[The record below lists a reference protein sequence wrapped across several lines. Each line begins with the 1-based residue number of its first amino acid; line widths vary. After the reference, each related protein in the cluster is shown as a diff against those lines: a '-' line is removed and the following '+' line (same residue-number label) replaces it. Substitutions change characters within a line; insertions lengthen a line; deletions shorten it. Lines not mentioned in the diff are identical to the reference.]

1 MLLGDAREIGK
12 NTAFLYFRA
21 AVTAMAGLFATRI
34 VLRELGD
41 TGYGMYCAVAGVTA
55 VVFFVEG
62 ALFQTARRFLSCA
75 LSDGEDKDA
84 SGAFAA
90 AMGLALSVCAA
101 LAIIGETAGRWFVFT
116 RLSLPQGSA
125 GSVSLL
131 VHLFIAANV
140 MRLLT
145 TPFEARVF
153 ASERMGYFWK
163 VSLVEAFALV
173 AAALAVTAVP
183 SGKAEAYAAFC
194 LLVAVLRLSIGAL
207 YCKRKYGD
215 VRFCPCV
222 DFGRLRSQFGFFFW
236 SVFYDLANIL
246 KYSAAG
252 LLVNIY
258 AGVEYSASWSVSRRV
273 GVLMCE
279 IALNFHNACF
289 PGAVK
294 LWASDHTDRYR
305 AFTGWSFRLS
315 AAIAL
320 VAAIPLLVFTER
332 ILGFWLGG
340 ELPPEAIMFTRCMVV
355 HYLFDALAGPL
366 TTAIVATGRIA
377 RYQFWMV
384 TFAAAGFFLAWAVLA
399 CGLPAW
405 IGVAAVALMNMMA
418 FVYRFHYVVRD
429 LGFVAADFVSFKQ
442 CKQAKGWFEGEKQEM

>member
-21 AVTAMAGLFATRI
+21 AVTAMAGLFATRV

-41 TGYGMYCAVAGVTA
+41 TGYGMYCAVAGVAA

-90 AMGLALSVCAA
+90 TMGLALSVCAA

-116 RLSLPQGSA
+116 RLSLPRESA
-125 GSVSLL
+125 DSVSLL

-163 VSLVEAFALV
+163 VSLVEALALV
-173 AAALAVTAVP
+173 AAALAVTVVP
-183 SGKAEAYAAFC
+183 SRKPESYAAFC
-194 LLVAVLRLSIGAL
+194 LLVSVLRLLIGAL
-207 YCKRKYGD
+207 YCKRMYAD
-215 VRFCPCV
+215 VRFCPYV
-222 DFGRLRSQFGFFFW
+222 GFGRLRTQFDFFFW
-236 SVFYDLANIL
+236 SVFYDVANIL

-294 LWASDHTDRYR
+294 RWASDRMDQFRC
-305 AFTGWSFRLS
+305 FTGWSFRLS

-332 ILGFWLGG
+332 ILRFWLGG
-340 ELPPEAIMFTRCMVV
+340 ELPPEAVMFTRCMVV
-355 HYLFDALAGPL
+355 HYLFEALAGPL

-384 TFAAAGFFLAWAVLA
+384 TFAAAGFLLAWAVLA

-405 IGVAAVALMNMMA
+405 VGVAAATLMNAMA
-418 FVYRFHYVVRD
+418 FLYRVHFAVRN
-429 LGFVAADFVSFKQ
+429 LGFCLADFMPSGQ
-442 CKQAKGWFEGEKQEM
+442 DEA

>member
-1 MLLGDAREIGK
+1 MFFGDAREIGK

-21 AVTAMAGLFATRI
+21 AVTAMAGLFATRV

-41 TGYGMYCAVAGVTA
+41 AGYGMYCAVAGVAA

-90 AMGLALSVCAA
+90 TMGLALSVCAA

-116 RLSLPQGSA
+116 RLSLPQGSS

-163 VSLVEAFALV
+163 VSLVEALALV
-173 AAALAVTAVP
+173 TAALTVTIVP
-183 SGKAEAYAAFC
+183 SRKPEAYAAFC
-194 LLVAVLRLSIGAL
+194 LLVSVLRLSISAL

-222 DFGRLRSQFGFFFW
+222 DFGRMRNQFGFFFW

-246 KYSAAG
+246 KYSG
-252 LLVNIY
+252 ISVLVNVY
-258 AGVEYSASWSVSRRV
+258 AGVRYCASWSVSNQI
-273 GVLMCE
+273 GAMMCGM
-279 IALNFHNACF
+279 ALNFHNACF

-294 LWASDHTDRYR
+294 LWASDRTDRYR
-305 AFTGWSFRLS
+305 AFTGWSFRFS

-320 VAAIPLLVFTER
+320 VVAIPLLVFTER
-332 ILGFWLGG
+332 ILDFWLGG
-340 ELPPEAIMFTRCMVV
+340 ELPPEAVMFSRCMVV
-355 HYLFDALAGPL
+355 HYLFEALAGPL

-377 RYQFWMV
+377 RYQLWMV
-384 TFAAAGFFLAWAVLA
+384 TFAASGFLLAWVLFVF
-399 CGLPAW
+399 GLPSW
-405 IGVAAVALMNMMA
+405 VGVAAVALMNVMA
-418 FVYRFHYVVRD
+418 FAYRFHYAVRD

-442 CKQAKGWFEGEKQEM
+442 WKASKRVVQR

>member
-1 MLLGDAREIGK
+1 
-12 NTAFLYFRA
+12 
-21 AVTAMAGLFATRI
+21 MAGLFATRV
-34 VLRELGD
+34 VLQELGD
-41 TGYGMYCAVAGVTA
+41 AGYGMYCAVAGVAA

-90 AMGLALSVCAA
+90 AMGLTLSVCAA
-101 LAIIGETAGRWFVFT
+101 LAIIGETVGRWFVFT
-116 RLSLPQGSA
+116 RLSLPRESA
-125 GSVSLL
+125 DSVSLL
-131 VHLFIAANV
+131 LHLFIAANV

-163 VSLVEAFALV
+163 VSLVEALALV
-173 AAALAVTAVP
+173 TAALTVTIVP
-183 SGKAEAYAAFC
+183 SRKPEAYAAFC
-194 LLVAVLRLSIGAL
+194 LLVSALRLSISAL

-222 DFGRLRSQFGFFFW
+222 EFGRLRTQFGFFFW

-246 KYSAAG
+246 KYNAAG

-258 AGVEYSASWSVSRRV
+258 AGVEYSASWSVSNQI
-273 GVLMCE
+273 GAMMCGM
-279 IALNFHNACF
+279 ALNFHNACF
-289 PGAVK
+289 PGVVK
-294 LWASDHTDRYR
+294 LWASGRTDRYK
-305 AFTGWSFRLS
+305 AFTGWSFRFS
-315 AAIAL
+315 SAIAL
-320 VAAIPLLVFTER
+320 IVAIPLLVFTER
-332 ILGFWLGG
+332 ILGFWLGR
-340 ELPPEAIMFTRCMVV
+340 ELPPEAVQFTCCMVV

-384 TFAAAGFFLAWAVLA
+384 TFAAAGFFQAWAVLA

-405 IGVAAVALMNMMA
+405 VGVAAVALMNMMA
-418 FVYRFHYVVRD
+418 FAYRFHYVVRD
-429 LGFVAADFVSFKQ
+429 LDFVVSDFLSFKPWKASKRMVQ
-442 CKQAKGWFEGEKQEM
+442 R

>member
-1 MLLGDAREIGK
+1 MPLGDAREIGK

-21 AVTAMAGLFATRI
+21 AVTAMAGLFAIRV
-34 VLRELGD
+34 VLQELGD
-41 TGYGMYCAVAGVTA
+41 AGYGMYCAVAGVAA

-90 AMGLALSVCAA
+90 TMGLALSVCAA
-101 LAIIGETAGRWFVFT
+101 LAIIGETAGRWFAFT
-116 RLSLPQGSA
+116 WLSLPRESA
-125 GSVSLL
+125 DSVSLL
-131 VHLFIAANV
+131 VHLFVSANV
-140 MRLLT
+140 MRLLA

-163 VSLVEAFALV
+163 VSLAEALALV
-173 AAALAVTAVP
+173 AAALAVTVVP
-183 SGKAEAYAAFC
+183 SRKPEAYAGFC
-194 LLVAVLRLSIGAL
+194 LLVSVLRLSIGAF

-222 DFGRLRSQFGFFFW
+222 EFGRLRTQFGFFFW

-246 KYSAAG
+246 KYNAAG
-252 LLVNIY
+252 LLVNVY
-258 AGVEYSASWSVSRRV
+258 AGVEYSASWSVSNQI
-273 GVLMCE
+273 GAMMCGM
-279 IALNFHNACF
+279 ALNFHNACF

-294 LWASDHTDRYR
+294 LWASDRTERYR

-315 AAIAL
+315 AAIAF
-320 VAAIPLLVFTER
+320 VAAIPLLMFTER

-340 ELPPEAIMFTRCMVV
+340 ELPPEAVMFTRCMVV
-355 HYLFDALAGPL
+355 HYLFEALAGPL

-384 TFAAAGFFLAWAVLA
+384 TFAAAGFFQAWAVLA

-405 IGVAAVALMNMMA
+405 TCVVAVALMNMLA
-418 FVYRFHYVVRD
+418 FLYRVRFVMRN
-429 LGFVAADFVSFKQ
+429 LGFGLADFISR
-442 CKQAKGWFEGEKQEM
+442 E